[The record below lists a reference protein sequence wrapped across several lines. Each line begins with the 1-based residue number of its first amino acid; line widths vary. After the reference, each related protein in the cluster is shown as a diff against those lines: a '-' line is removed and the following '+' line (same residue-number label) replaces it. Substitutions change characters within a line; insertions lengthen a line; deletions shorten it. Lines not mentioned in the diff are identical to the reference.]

1 MIAIYPGSFD
11 PITYGHIDIIERAAS
26 LVEQLIIVI
35 MANDE
40 KSGTFSFAERKEM
53 IEHTTSHL
61 ANVSVVVGEGLTAEF
76 AQKMGARVM
85 IRGIRAVSDYEY
97 EMQLATA
104 NMTIAP
110 DVETVFIL
118 AKPQYSFLSSSTAKT
133 IARNN
138 GKLDS
143 FVDDYVAEKLMEKY
157 RKGVEIY

>member
-26 LVEQLIIVI
+26 LVDKLIIVI

-40 KSGTFSFAERKEM
+40 KSGTFNFAERKDM

-61 ANVSVVVGEGLTAEF
+61 PNVSVVVGEGLTAQF
-76 AQKMGARVM
+76 AQKLGAKVM

-110 DVETVFIL
+110 DVETIFIL

-133 IARNN
+133 IARNK

-157 RKGVEIY
+157 R